1 MWSLPRRCSFVC
13 QNNLLQL
20 QSLAVND
27 KKLIII
33 QGPTASGKT
42 ALSIA
47 LAQHFNTEIIS
58 GDSRQFYQEMIIGTA
73 RPSIEELSLVKH
85 HFISSHSIKNE
96 FNTADFSRE
105 ARLLCANLFES
116 KDQVILV
123 GGSGMYID
131 AMTYGLDEIAADES
145 IRQTLNQTYENQGLA
160 VLVDELRE
168 KDPEFCLSADLK
180 NPVRVIRALE
190 VIRMTNQ
197 PYSIQRKGFKN
208 DLPYDI
214 IRFSIAWKREGL
226 YDRINLRVDEM
237 ITNGLVEEV
246 KGLQQ
251 FQSLSPLKTLGYSE
265 IFDVLNKKCSLET
278 ATEKIKQHTR
288 NYAKRQMTWLRRYSN
303 VHVLD
308 PYSKESLL
316 SQVIAKID
324 E

>member
-1 MWSLPRRCSFVC
+1 M
-13 QNNLLQL
+13 
-20 QSLAVND
+20 AVKD
-27 KKLIII
+27 KKLIIV

-47 LAQHFNTEIIS
+47 LAKHFNTEIIS

-73 RPSIEELSLVKH
+73 RPSIEELSMVKH

-105 ARLLCANLFES
+105 ARVLCANLFES
-116 KDQVILV
+116 KDHVILV
-123 GGSGMYID
+123 GGSGMYLD
-131 AMTYGLDEIAADES
+131 ALTFGLDEIATDET
-145 IRQTLNQTYENQGLA
+145 IRKSLNQIFELEGLA

-168 KDPEFCLSADLK
+168 KDPEYCLSADLK

-197 PYSIQRKGFKN
+197 PYSSLRKGFKN

-214 IRFSIAWKREGL
+214 VRFSIAWNREDL

-246 KGLQQ
+246 KGLEE

-265 IFDVLNKKCSLET
+265 IFEVFDNKCSLET
-278 ATEKIKQHTR
+278 AIENIKQHTR
-288 NYAKRQMTWLRRYSN
+288 NYAKRQMTWLRRYSS
-303 VHVLD
+303 VHYLD
-308 PYSKESLL
+308 PYSNVQLFSQAIDKL
-316 SQVIAKID
+316 SN
-324 E
+324 

>member
-1 MWSLPRRCSFVC
+1 M
-13 QNNLLQL
+13 
-20 QSLAVND
+20 AVND
-27 KKLIII
+27 KKLIIV

-47 LAQHFNTEIIS
+47 LGNHFNTEIIS

-73 RPSIEELSLVKH
+73 RPSINELKTVKH
-85 HFISSHSIKNE
+85 HFISSHSVLDE
-96 FNTADFSRE
+96 FNTSDFSLKARE
-105 ARLLCANLFES
+105 ICASLFET

-131 AMTYGLDEIAADES
+131 ALTFGLDEITADES
-145 IRQTLNQTYENQGLA
+145 IRQALNQIYENQGLDI
-160 VLVDELRE
+160 LVNELHE

-190 VIRMTNQ
+190 VIRKTNQ
-197 PYSIQRKGFKN
+197 PYSSQRKGFKN

-214 IRFSIAWKREGL
+214 VRFSIAWKREDL

-246 KGLQQ
+246 IGLQE

-265 IFDVLNKKCSLET
+265 IFDVINNKCSLET
-278 ATEKIKQHTR
+278 AIEKIKQHSR
-288 NYAKRQMTWLRRYSN
+288 NYAKRQMTWLRRYSDVN
-303 VHVLD
+303 YLD
-308 PYSKESLL
+308 PYLKDTLI
-316 SQVIAKID
+316 SQAIGKMST
-324 E
+324 

>member
-1 MWSLPRRCSFVC
+1 MWCLSWWSGCLCENYLFEIPIVEVRK
-13 QNNLLQL
+13 Q
-20 QSLAVND
+20 
-27 KKLIII
+27 LIIV

-47 LAQHFNTEIIS
+47 LAKYFNTEIIS

-73 RPSIEELSLVKH
+73 RPSIKELKTVKH
-85 HFISSHSIKNE
+85 HFISSHSVLDE
-96 FNTADFSRE
+96 FNTSDFSLKARE
-105 ARLLCANLFES
+105 ICANLFET

-131 AMTYGLDEIAADES
+131 ALTFGLDEITADES
-145 IRQTLNQTYENQGLA
+145 IRQALNQIYENQGLDI
-160 VLVDELRE
+160 LVNELQE

-197 PYSIQRKGFKN
+197 PYSSQRKGFKN

-214 IRFSIAWKREGL
+214 VRFSIAWNRGDL

-237 ITNGLVEEV
+237 ITNGLVQEV

-265 IFDVLNKKCSLET
+265 IFDVINNKCSLET
-278 ATEKIKQHTR
+278 AIEKIKQHSR
-288 NYAKRQMTWLRRYSN
+288 NYAKRQMTWLRRYSDVN
-303 VHVLD
+303 YLD
-308 PYSKESLL
+308 PYSKDTLI
-316 SQVIAKID
+316 SQAIAKMSA
-324 E
+324 

>member
-1 MWSLPRRCSFVC
+1 M
-13 QNNLLQL
+13 
-20 QSLAVND
+20 AVKD
-27 KKLIII
+27 KKLIIV

-47 LAQHFNTEIIS
+47 LAKHFNTEIIS

-73 RPSIEELSLVKH
+73 RPSIEELSMVKH

-105 ARLLCANLFES
+105 ARVLCANLFES
-116 KDQVILV
+116 KDHVILV
-123 GGSGMYID
+123 GGSGMYLD
-131 AMTYGLDEIAADES
+131 ALTFGLDEIATDET
-145 IRQTLNQTYENQGLA
+145 IRKSLNQIFELEGLA

-168 KDPEFCLSADLK
+168 KDPEYCLSADLK

-197 PYSIQRKGFKN
+197 PYSSLRKGFKN

-214 IRFSIAWKREGL
+214 VRFSIAWNREDL

-246 KGLQQ
+246 KGLQE

-265 IFDVLNKKCSLET
+265 IFKVLDNKCLLET
-278 ATEKIKQHTR
+278 AIENIKQHTR
-288 NYAKRQMTWLRRYSN
+288 NYAKRQMTWLRRYSS
-303 VHVLD
+303 VHYLD
-308 PYSKESLL
+308 PYSNVQLFSQAIDKL
-316 SQVIAKID
+316 SN
-324 E
+324 

>member
-1 MWSLPRRCSFVC
+1 M
-13 QNNLLQL
+13 
-20 QSLAVND
+20 ND
-27 KKLIII
+27 KKLIVV

-47 LAQHFNTEIIS
+47 LGNHFNTEIIS

-73 RPSIEELSLVKH
+73 RPSIEELSMVKH

-131 AMTYGLDEIAADES
+131 AMTYGLDEISSDES
-145 IRQTLNQTYENQGLA
+145 IRQTLNQIYENQGLA
-160 VLVDELRE
+160 ILVNELKE

-197 PYSIQRKGFKN
+197 PYSSQRKGFKN

-214 IRFSIAWKREGL
+214 VRFSIAWKREDL

-237 ITNGLVEEV
+237 ISNGLVEEV

-251 FQSLSPLKTLGYSE
+251 FQSNSPLKTLGYSE
-265 IFDVLNKKCSLET
+265 IFDVINNKCTLET
-278 ATEKIKQHTR
+278 AIEKIKQHSR
-288 NYAKRQMTWLRRYSN
+288 NYAKRQMTWLRRYSD
-303 VHVLD
+303 VHYLD
-308 PYSKESLL
+308 PYSKNTLI
-316 SQVIAKID
+316 SQAIGKID
-324 E
+324 D

>member
-1 MWSLPRRCSFVC
+1 M
-13 QNNLLQL
+13 
-20 QSLAVND
+20 ND
-27 KKLIII
+27 KKLIIV

-47 LAQHFNTEIIS
+47 LGNHFNTEIIS

-73 RPSIEELSLVKH
+73 RPSINELKTVEH
-85 HFISSHSIKNE
+85 HFISSHSVLDE
-96 FNTADFSRE
+96 FNTSDFSLKARE
-105 ARLLCANLFES
+105 ICANLFET

-131 AMTYGLDEIAADES
+131 ALTFGLDEITADES
-145 IRQTLNQTYENQGLA
+145 IRQALNKIYENQGLDI
-160 VLVDELRE
+160 LVNELHE
-168 KDPEFCLSADLK
+168 KDPEFCISADLK

-197 PYSIQRKGFKN
+197 PYSTQRKGFKN

-214 IRFSIAWKREGL
+214 VRFSIAWKREDL

-246 KGLQQ
+246 IGLQK

-265 IFDVLNKKCSLET
+265 IFDVINNKCSLET
-278 ATEKIKQHTR
+278 AIEKIKQHSR
-288 NYAKRQMTWLRRYSN
+288 NYAKRQMTWLRRYSDVN
-303 VHVLD
+303 YLD
-308 PYSKESLL
+308 PYSKDTLI
-316 SQVIAKID
+316 SQAIGKMST
-324 E
+324 

>member
-1 MWSLPRRCSFVC
+1 M
-13 QNNLLQL
+13 
-20 QSLAVND
+20 ND
-27 KKLIII
+27 KKLIIV

-73 RPSIEELSLVKH
+73 RPSIEELSMVKH

-105 ARLLCANLFES
+105 ARLLCENLFET
-116 KDQVILV
+116 KDHVILV

-131 AMTYGLDEIAADES
+131 AMTYGLDEISSDES
-145 IRQTLNQTYENQGLA
+145 IRQTLNQIYENQGLD
-160 VLVDELRE
+160 VLVNELHE

-197 PYSIQRKGFKN
+197 PYSSQRKGFKN

-214 IRFSIAWKREGL
+214 VRFSIAWKREDL

-237 ITNGLVEEV
+237 ISNGLVEEV

-251 FQSLSPLKTLGYSE
+251 FQSNSPLKTLGYSE
-265 IFDVLNKKCSLET
+265 IFDVINNKCTLET
-278 ATEKIKQHTR
+278 AIEKIKQHSR
-288 NYAKRQMTWLRRYSN
+288 NYAKRQMTWLRRYSD
-303 VHVLD
+303 VHYLD
-308 PYSKESLL
+308 PYSKNTLI
-316 SQVIAKID
+316 SQAIGKID
-324 E
+324 D

>member
-1 MWSLPRRCSFVC
+1 M
-13 QNNLLQL
+13 
-20 QSLAVND
+20 AVKD
-27 KKLIII
+27 KKLIIV

-47 LAQHFNTEIIS
+47 LAKHFNTEIIS

-73 RPSIEELSLVKH
+73 RPSIEELSMVKH

-105 ARLLCANLFES
+105 ARVLCANLFES
-116 KDQVILV
+116 KDHVILV
-123 GGSGMYID
+123 GGSGMYLD
-131 AMTYGLDEIAADES
+131 ALTFGLDEIAADET
-145 IRQTLNQTYENQGLA
+145 IRKSLNQIFELEGLA

-168 KDPEFCLSADLK
+168 KDPEYCLSADLK

-214 IRFSIAWKREGL
+214 VRFSIAWNREDL

-246 KGLQQ
+246 KGLEE

-265 IFDVLNKKCSLET
+265 IFEVFDNKCSLET
-278 ATEKIKQHTR
+278 AIENIKQHTR
-288 NYAKRQMTWLRRYSN
+288 NYAKRQMTWLRRYSS
-303 VHVLD
+303 VHYLD
-308 PYSKESLL
+308 PYSNVQLFSQAIDKL
-316 SQVIAKID
+316 SN
-324 E
+324 

>member
-1 MWSLPRRCSFVC
+1 M
-13 QNNLLQL
+13 
-20 QSLAVND
+20 ND
-27 KKLIII
+27 KKLIIV

-47 LAQHFNTEIIS
+47 LGNHFNTEIIS

-73 RPSIEELSLVKH
+73 RPSINELKTVKH
-85 HFISSHSIKNE
+85 HFISSHSVLDE
-96 FNTADFSRE
+96 FNTSDFSLKARE
-105 ARLLCANLFES
+105 ICASLFET

-131 AMTYGLDEIAADES
+131 ALTFGLDEITADES
-145 IRQTLNQTYENQGLA
+145 IRQALNKIYENQGLDI
-160 VLVDELRE
+160 LVNELHE

-190 VIRMTNQ
+190 VIRKTNQ
-197 PYSIQRKGFKN
+197 PYSSQRKGFKN

-214 IRFSIAWKREGL
+214 VRFSIAWKREDL

-246 KGLQQ
+246 IGLQE

-265 IFDVLNKKCSLET
+265 IFDVINNKCSLET
-278 ATEKIKQHTR
+278 AIEKIKQHSR
-288 NYAKRQMTWLRRYSN
+288 NYAKRQMTWLRRYSDVN
-303 VHVLD
+303 YLD
-308 PYSKESLL
+308 PYLKDTLI
-316 SQVIAKID
+316 SQAIGKMST
-324 E
+324 

>member
-1 MWSLPRRCSFVC
+1 M
-13 QNNLLQL
+13 
-20 QSLAVND
+20 AVKD
-27 KKLIII
+27 KKLIIV

-47 LAQHFNTEIIS
+47 LAKHFNTEIIS

-73 RPSIEELSLVKH
+73 RPSIDELSMVKH
-85 HFISSHSIKNE
+85 HFISSHSIHNE

-105 ARLLCANLFES
+105 ARVLCEKLFES

-123 GGSGMYID
+123 GGSGMYLD
-131 AMTYGLDEIAADES
+131 ALTFGLDEIAADET
-145 IRQTLNQTYENQGLA
+145 IRQSLNQTFENDGLD
-160 VLVDELRE
+160 VLVNELRI

-197 PYSIQRKGFKN
+197 PYSSLRKGFKN

-214 IRFSIAWKREGL
+214 VRFSIAWKREDL

-246 KGLQQ
+246 NGLQQ
-251 FQSLSPLKTLGYSE
+251 FKSLSPLKTLGYSE
-265 IFDVLNKKCSLET
+265 VFEVFDNKCSLET
-278 ATEKIKQHTR
+278 AIENIKQHTR
-288 NYAKRQMTWLRRYSN
+288 NYAKRQMTWLRRYSS
-303 VHVLD
+303 VHYLD
-308 PYSKESLL
+308 PYSNVQLFSQAIDKL
-316 SQVIAKID
+316 SN
-324 E
+324 

>member
-1 MWSLPRRCSFVC
+1 M
-13 QNNLLQL
+13 
-20 QSLAVND
+20 ND
-27 KKLIII
+27 KKLIIV

-47 LAQHFNTEIIS
+47 LAKHYNTEIVS

-73 RPSIEELSLVKH
+73 RPSIEELSMVKH

-105 ARLLCANLFES
+105 ARLLCENLFET
-116 KDQVILV
+116 KDHVILV

-131 AMTYGLDEIAADES
+131 ALTFGLDDITANES
-145 IRQTLNQTYENQGLA
+145 IRQSLNQTFENEGLA
-160 VLVDELRE
+160 ILVDELRE
-168 KDPEFCLSADLK
+168 KDAEYCLSADLK

-197 PYSIQRKGFKN
+197 PYSSQRKGFKN

-214 IRFSIAWKREGL
+214 VRFSIAWKREDL

-237 ITNGLVEEV
+237 ISNGLVEEV

-251 FQSLSPLKTLGYSE
+251 FQSNSPLKTLGYSE
-265 IFDVLNKKCSLET
+265 IFDVINNKCTLET
-278 ATEKIKQHTR
+278 AIEKIKQHSR
-288 NYAKRQMTWLRRYSN
+288 NYAKRQMTWLRRYSD
-303 VHVLD
+303 VHYLD
-308 PYSKESLL
+308 PYSKNTLI
-316 SQVIAKID
+316 SQAIGKID
-324 E
+324 D

>member
-1 MWSLPRRCSFVC
+1 M
-13 QNNLLQL
+13 
-20 QSLAVND
+20 AVKD
-27 KKLIII
+27 KKLIIV

-47 LAQHFNTEIIS
+47 LAKHFNTEIIS

-73 RPSIEELSLVKH
+73 RPSIEELSMVKH
-85 HFISSHSIKNE
+85 HFISSHSVLDE
-96 FNTADFSRE
+96 FNTSDFSLK
-105 ARLLCANLFES
+105 ARAVCTSLFET

-131 AMTYGLDEIAADES
+131 ALTFGLDKITADES
-145 IRQTLNQTYENQGLA
+145 IRQALNQIYENQGLDI
-160 VLVDELRE
+160 LVNELHE

-197 PYSIQRKGFKN
+197 PYSTQRKGFKN

-214 IRFSIAWKREGL
+214 VRFSIAWKREDL

-246 KGLQQ
+246 KGLQE

-265 IFDVLNKKCSLET
+265 IFDVINNKCSLET
-278 ATEKIKQHTR
+278 AIEKIKQHSR
-288 NYAKRQMTWLRRYSN
+288 NYAKRQMTWLRRYSDVN
-303 VHVLD
+303 YLD
-308 PYSKESLL
+308 PYSKDTLI
-316 SQVIAKID
+316 SQAIAKMST
-324 E
+324 